1 MPTQHGACC
10 TSRDDAGL
18 VVDPRRCSDQAQHAL
33 RVVELQLVQADPVGE
48 HVGDGR
54 ADLEGHIC
62 NLIVLNRRQELQES
76 QKLSNTGW
84 PQVMLSLG
92 ASGASACKPM
102 LLGCRLAAAMTRAW

>member
-33 RVVELQLVQADPVGE
+33 RVVELQLVQADPVRE
-48 HVGDGR
+48 QVGDGR
-54 ADLEGHIC
+54 ANLRDHIC
-62 NLIVLNRRQELQES
+62 DLIVLDRRQELQES
-76 QKLSNTGW
+76 QTLSNTGW

-92 ASGASACKPM
+92 VSGASTCKPR
-102 LLGCRLAAAMTRAW
+102 LLGCRLAVATTCAR